1 MPEATFR
8 AVWFAYVNLQ
18 DFRSNMC
25 CQRCGPSLQDII
37 WDGVTMG
44 FNGKH
49 LLPSLRPP
57 TISDDGA
64 PLCANN
70 YIGKQQILQDVKLRR
85 DLRRVVQLGKG
96 KGKQWDAV
104 VSDDDKDSEPIVDK
118 SDAAIKAEV
127 ERLKLIPDVFVRLSR
142 INEGLG
148 LLFMEHFGLSA
159 EAVAPKVYKKLFL
172 QLAADESTFQ
182 MLNKVALDQLHVFNE
197 NPCEVTASQLIG
209 CPALLLALSHHGS
222 PYPAPPLSLCRWLY
236 Q

>member
-1 MPEATFR
+1 YQSNEDSSLDFMPEATFR

-127 ERLKLIPDVFVRLSR
+127 ERLKLIPDVF
-142 INEGLG
+142 
-148 LLFMEHFGLSA
+148 
-159 EAVAPKVYKKLFL
+159 PKL
-172 QLAADESTFQ
+172 
-182 MLNKVALDQLHVFNE
+182 
-197 NPCEVTASQLIG
+197 
-209 CPALLLALSHHGS
+209 
-222 PYPAPPLSLCRWLY
+222 
-236 Q
+236 